1 MIEPHSLLDIHF
13 ADFLTGRT
21 GFEGEGRERFRYLIL
36 ALSSA
41 MASGHSCLPVTPED
55 SKFLLSTDLVS
66 RGEQSPLVIF
76 NDMLYLH
83 RYFNYE
89 TRLARQMS
97 TLATKVTH
105 IELRN
110 DFPKERETGNDSET
124 DWQQEA
130 VKVALTQSLTIISG
144 GPGTGKTTTVVKIIA
159 MLLQQVGSEL
169 KIALAAPTGKAAMR
183 LRESIVK
190 SIETMALSAGIKKAM
205 PVDAKTLHR
214 LLGVRRNSPQFRH
227 NHENPMDW
235 DVVVVDEASM
245 VDLALMSKLVDG
257 LKQGARL
264 ILLGDKDQ
272 LASVESG
279 AVLVDLIAS
288 LPANTVEL
296 QKTYRFDSSI
306 KRLAESINKGDS
318 TSAWSLLQDPSKE
331 NISLLEGDLIPYVGM
346 RYAEY
351 MQVAVD
357 TGEQGLKDLFQLF
370 NGFQILCG
378 VHFGRMGVEGM
389 NHSVELSLAR
399 RGYDCRHD
407 NWYTGRPVLV
417 TRNDYGLDLY
427 NGDIG
432 ICLPDE
438 KDGGFKV
445 WFERGDG
452 GMRAYSPHRLPR
464 CETVFAMTVHK
475 SQGSEFDE
483 VIVVL
488 PEEDNKILSR
498 ELIYTAV
505 TRARKSVNIVAKL
518 DIFRGALSHNIERFS
533 GLAGQL
539 DKNLTASGNQ

>member
-13 ADFLTGRT
+13 ADFLTSRA
-21 GFEGEGRERFRYLIL
+21 GFEGEGRERFKDLIL
-36 ALSSA
+36 TLSSA
-41 MASGHSCLPVTPED
+41 MASGHSCLPVTAED
-55 SKFLLSTDLVS
+55 SKLLLSTDLVS
-66 RGEQSPLVIF
+66 KGDKSPLVIF

-89 TRLARQMS
+89 TRLARQIS
-97 TLATKVTH
+97 ALAAKVTH
-105 IELRN
+105 IELKN
-110 DFPKERETGNDSET
+110 EFLKKRETGNGSET

-144 GPGTGKTTTVVKIIA
+144 GPGTGKTTTVVKIIT
-159 MLLQQVGSEL
+159 MLLKKVGLEL

-190 SIETMALSAGIKKAM
+190 SIETMALPAEIKKAM

-227 NHENPMDW
+227 NHENPMAW

-245 VDLALMSKLVDG
+245 VDLALMSKFVDG
-257 LKQGARL
+257 LKQDARL

-288 LPANTVEL
+288 LPVNTVEL
-296 QKTYRFDSSI
+296 QKTYRFDGRI
-306 KRLAESINKGDS
+306 KQLAESINKGDS
-318 TSAWSLLQDPSKE
+318 TSAWSLLQDPAKD
-331 NISLLEGDLIPYVGM
+331 NISLLEEDLIPYVGM
-346 RYAEY
+346 RYVEY
-351 MQVAVD
+351 MQVAVN
-357 TGEQGLKDLFQLF
+357 TREQGLKDLFQLF
-370 NGFQILCG
+370 NSFQILCG

-389 NHSVELSLAR
+389 NHSVELSLTR

-407 NWYTGRPVLV
+407 NWYPGRPVLV
-417 TRNDYGLDLY
+417 TRNDYSLDLY

-452 GMRAYSPHRLPR
+452 SMRAYSPHRLPR

-505 TRARKSVNIVAKL
+505 TRARTNVKIVAQP
-518 DIFRGALSHNIERFS
+518 DIFRNALSRNIERFS

-539 DKNLTASGNQ
+539 EQNPTASDNQ